1 MSEASVFSASG
12 LPARER
18 VTEWVNIKKNV
29 GDKVYGIFLG
39 WWINKSRQEGFKDQI
54 SMALEQAEGKI
65 IGVSVADT
73 IYMRSRIEGTEVGD
87 EVGLKYEG
95 DKDTGKPQ
103 KAKIV
108 KFYNPALEERK
119 KKGEV
124 KVTEPESIQE
134 AGAATGPETDDEDPG
149 F

>member
-29 GDKVYGIFLG
+29 GDKVHGIFLG

-54 SMALEQAEGKI
+54 SMALEQADGKI
-65 IGVSVADT
+65 VGVSVADT
-73 IYMRSRIEGTEVGD
+73 VYMRSRIEGTEVGD

-124 KVTEPESIQE
+124 KVTLPESVDE
-134 AGAATGPETDDEDPG
+134 APATAPASDDEDPG